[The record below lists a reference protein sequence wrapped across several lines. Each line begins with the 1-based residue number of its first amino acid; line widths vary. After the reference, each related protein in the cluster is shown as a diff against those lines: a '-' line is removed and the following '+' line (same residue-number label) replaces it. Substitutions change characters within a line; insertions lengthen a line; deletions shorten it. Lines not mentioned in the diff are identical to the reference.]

1 MNKRL
6 RSNKVLRI
14 LAGLMAGGLMMA
26 GQVAADDAVSIS
38 DVSMA
43 EGNSGTVDLSFTV
56 TRSTNG
62 ADFTVKWAT
71 VNGTAVQPGD
81 YTAGSGTLTFAAGGS
96 LSETVTVSVKGDV
109 LAEADE
115 TVFVDLTDLVV
126 TGDVASLL
134 DARGVGT
141 IQNDDANRA
150 PTVATAISE
159 RNAPVT
165 VAFSYAFPAN
175 TFADADGHPLTY
187 GATLSDG
194 SALPAWLS
202 FNAGTRTFSGTPA
215 VADIGRYTVRLTA
228 TDNWVPPGSVST
240 NFVIAVGY
248 PVSVANASVTEG
260 NSGTSSLVF
269 TVSRTVTDTAFAVN
283 YAFSGTAVSGTDYV
297 AIAAGTLNFAAGGA
311 ASQTVT
317 VTVNG
322 DTVIE
327 AGETV
332 ILTLSGIVNTTG
344 ATVLG
349 TAAGTGTIVNDDFV
363 ASRFPATGVL
373 GGTVKGFIDLDAAP
387 LTGGAE
393 IPAFDPASKRAFT
406 SSNTG
411 IQVIDL
417 TNPAAPAFV
426 SVITPATLGVP
437 GLTSNDVSSV
447 TVRKATGGGPAVL
460 AAGVISVPKTDVGY
474 VVFLDAAT
482 GALLGSAVTGPNP
495 DHIAFTPDGSKLLV
509 ANEGETAGNVAD
521 DLTKGGVSIV
531 DVSGG
536 FASPAVT
543 TADFTA
549 FDAQAATLVA
559 NGVRLFPG
567 GVPSTDLEPE
577 YFAVSA
583 DSKTALVTLQ
593 EANSVAVLDIATA
606 TFTSIKALGK
616 KNFATGE
623 YDFSDR
629 DGAGA
634 VPLVNPRAGQP
645 VYGLYM
651 PDAVAA
657 YSSGGATYYVTANE
671 GDDRNDFIV
680 PVETTTVSNA
690 AYDLDNTVFPNE
702 TALKNQASLGR
713 LTVSNVPGI
722 RGDTD
727 GDGDID
733 EILSYGGRSFS
744 ILNAAGEI
752 VFDSGDMLENIM
764 ASQFLANF
772 DDGRSDNKGPEPEG
786 VTVATIGAQTYAFV
800 ALERSHM
807 VLVFDVT
814 NPAAVSFA
822 GGLRRTGDLN
832 PEAMAFV
839 APGDSPSGKALL
851 LVASESSQTLTVH
864 ELTVNVTVNAA
875 ATAGLSVGA
884 DTSPLVLAQVT
895 GASPTGG
902 VFAGAGVEGG
912 VFDPALAAEG
922 ANVLTYT
929 VGTEQVS
936 FTVTVTAAPVVPT
949 VPNNALTAVLAGSV
963 VVSDNGTATGVGGA
977 EIPAFDPASK
987 RAFSASNAGIQVID
1001 LSNPAA
1007 PVRLAPI
1014 DPTVLGLTTKDVSHV
1029 VVKNGV
1035 LAASLIANPD
1045 KTLPGTVAFF
1055 EPATGV
1061 LLGSVTVGAVPDQLI
1076 FTPDGTKVL
1085 VANEGE
1091 MTAPVVAPAPAPADP
1106 DPVGSVS
1113 IIDVSGG
1120 FASPTVM
1127 TAGFGAFDGQ
1137 ESALRAAG
1145 VRVFPG
1151 RAASRDL
1158 EPEYIAV
1165 SPDGMRAM
1173 VTLQEANAIATLDIA
1188 TATITAVK
1196 PLGLKN
1202 YARVTGDFSDRDGS
1216 GNGQA
1221 IELKTGLP
1229 AFGMFMPDAIAAYQ
1243 TGGATYYVTANEG
1256 DDRNDFMTPVETTTV
1271 NATTYD
1277 LDNTVFPTEGTPG
1290 GSGSAGAGTGL
1301 KGNDQ
1306 LGRLTVSNVP
1316 GLRGDLDGDG
1326 DIDRILSYG
1335 GRSFSILDAEG
1346 RRVFDSGDVLDRIVA
1361 QYYPSLWDDTRSDNK
1376 SIEPEG
1382 VSVATLGG
1390 RSYAFIGLERAHA
1403 VFVFD
1408 VTDPAAVSF
1417 VTAVSRRGDLNPE
1430 GMLVVPA
1437 ADSPNGQPLL
1447 LVASEVSFTLS
1458 VFSLLP
1464 TSPAMQLQILHY
1476 YGESGLLGIQ
1486 TAPIMGAMIDRF
1498 DNEYPTVVLG
1508 EGDSFIPGPW
1518 LTAGADPS
1526 LNAVPGIGATA
1537 LARPDIAIMNA
1548 FGTTASALGNH
1559 EFDLG
1564 SPVLQ
1569 GAIAAS
1575 GSGASAW
1582 VGAQFPLI
1590 TANLD
1595 FASDS
1600 SLRALADVTLGGPP
1614 ANNFRGDE
1622 VTNQRARI
1630 APYAVKTVA
1639 GQKIGFVG
1647 ATTWELL
1654 VKSSPN
1660 GTRPKDDANAATSD
1674 LQEVAAY
1681 VQTAVDA
1688 LRAIGVNKIV
1698 MIDQLDTLQRNKDL
1712 APLLTGVDVM
1722 VAGGGHE
1729 RMGDAN
1735 DVAVGFNGHD
1745 ADFIADSYPIVT
1757 QGLDGKPTLIVTT
1770 DTEYS
1775 YLGRLV
1781 VDFDANGDLLTG
1793 SLNPVVNGAYAA
1805 APAVLESVVGNGQ
1818 TAAQIVAAS
1827 PVATRVKAIVD
1838 ALNAVVVSKDSAV
1851 FGFTKVYLEGD
1862 RVFGRAQEVNLG
1874 NITADA
1880 NAAAARVALGLP
1892 TGAAVVSLKNGGGLR
1907 ASLGAVAPDGTK
1919 IPPVAN
1925 PVTGKPEGGVSL
1937 LDIENALRFDN
1948 RLMVF
1953 DATPKGMV
1961 AILEYAAGLSSGNGG
1976 FPQVGNIRFS
1986 INRSL
1991 TPKVRSVVLVNDVG
2005 AIVSEIVRDG
2015 VILAGAPASIPMV
2028 ALNFTANGGDGYPIK
2043 YLDPAATPPNQ
2054 IANPETGNF
2063 RYVLTGGGLS
2073 AEVPRNLDFAAASV
2087 IPAGSLGEQ
2096 KAFGDYLTMRHGTR
2110 TLAYNAADT
2119 PVADDQRIQQLP
2131 VRSLDTVRF
2140 TPVELWRQTYFGN
2153 PEGSGNQ
2160 GNEGDSDGDSV
2171 NNLFEFA
2178 FGTNPS
2184 SAVSGTGELSY
2195 LGTFAGEGSIGATG
2209 QPITGFE
2216 QVPNSVDFRFVFIR
2230 RKDHEAAGLIYTPQF
2245 SADLATWRS
2254 STAVPEILADDG
2266 THQVV
2271 SVPYIRFIN
2280 GRKAQFARLMVTMP

>member
-1 MNKRL
+1 
-6 RSNKVLRI
+6 
-14 LAGLMAGGLMMA
+14 MMA
-26 GQVAADDAVSIS
+26 GRVAAVDAVSIN
-38 DVSMA
+38 DVSIA
-43 EGNSGTVDLSFTV
+43 EGNSGAVDVSFTV
-56 TRSTNG
+56 ARSLNE
-62 ADFTVKWAT
+62 ADFTVKWVTA
-71 VNGTAVQPGD
+71 NGTAVQPGD
-81 YTAGSGTLTFAAGGS
+81 YAAGSGTLTFAAGGA
-96 LSETVTVSVKGDV
+96 LSQTVTVSIKGDV

-126 TGDVASLL
+126 TGGAASML
-134 DARGVGT
+134 DARGAAT
-141 IQNDDANRA
+141 ILNDDANRP
-150 PTVATAISE
+150 PTVATPISE

-165 VAFSYAFPAN
+165 AAFSYAFPAN

-187 GATLSDG
+187 GATLNDG

-215 VADIGRYTVRLTA
+215 VANIGRYTVRLTA

-240 NFVIAVGY
+240 DFVIAVGY
-248 PVSVANASVTEG
+248 PVSVANTSVTEG
-260 NSGTSSLVF
+260 NSGTASLVF

-297 AIAAGTLNFAAGGA
+297 AIPGGTLNFAAGGA
-311 ASQTVT
+311 LSQTVT

-327 AGETV
+327 VGETV

-344 ATVLG
+344 STVLG

-363 ASRFPATGVL
+363 PSRFPASGVL

-406 SSNTG
+406 SSGTG

-426 SVITPATLGVP
+426 TVITPATLGVV

-460 AAGVISVPKTDVGY
+460 AAGVISVPKTDAGY
-474 VVFLDAAT
+474 VVFLNAAT
-482 GALLGSAVTGPNP
+482 GALLGSAQTGPNP

-521 DLTKGGVSIV
+521 DTTKGGVTIV
-531 DVSGG
+531 DVAGG
-536 FASPAVT
+536 FASPLVT

-577 YFAVSA
+577 YFAMSA
-583 DSKTALVTLQ
+583 DGKKALVTLQ
-593 EANSVAVLDIATA
+593 EANSVAVLDIDTA

-634 VPLVNPRAGQP
+634 VALVNPRAGQP

-680 PVETTTVSNA
+680 PMETTTVANA

-744 ILNAAGEI
+744 ILNSAGDI

-786 VTVATIGAQTYAFV
+786 VTVATIGAQTYAFL

-814 NPAAVSFA
+814 NPAAVNFT

-832 PEAMAFV
+832 PEAMVFV
-839 APGDSPSGKALL
+839 APGDSPTGKALL
-851 LVASESSQTLTVH
+851 LVASEASQTLTVH
-864 ELTVNVTVNAA
+864 ELTVNVALNAA

-884 DTSPLVLAQVT
+884 DTSPLALAQVT
-895 GASPTGG
+895 GASPAGG

-912 VFDPALAAEG
+912 VFDPALAVEG

-936 FTVTVTAAPVVPT
+936 FTVTVTAAPVLAAAPS
-949 VPNNALTAVLAGSV
+949 NALTAVLAGSV

-1001 LSNPAA
+1001 LTNPAV

-1035 LAASLIANPD
+1035 LAVSLIATPD

-1055 EPATGV
+1055 APATGA

-1120 FASPTVM
+1120 FASPPVV
-1127 TAGFGAFDGQ
+1127 TAGFAAFDGQ

-1158 EPEYIAV
+1158 EPEYIAI
-1165 SPDGMRAM
+1165 SPDGLRAM

-1188 TATITAVK
+1188 TATITAVT

-1202 YARVTGDFSDRDGS
+1202 FARVTGDFSDRDGS

-1221 IELKTGLP
+1221 IELKSGLP

-1256 DDRNDFMTPVETTTV
+1256 DDRNDFLVPVETTTV
-1271 NATTYD
+1271 NATAYD

-1335 GRSFSILDAEG
+1335 SRSFSILDAEG

-1361 QYYPSLWDDTRSDNK
+1361 QYYPSLWDDSRSDNK

-1382 VSVATLGG
+1382 VSVATLDG

-1447 LVASEVSFTLS
+1447 LVASEVSYTLS

-1464 TSPAMQLQILHY
+1464 TAPAMQLQILHY

-1518 LTAGADPS
+1518 LTAGADTS
-1526 LNAVPGIGATA
+1526 LNAVPGIGTAA

-1569 GAIAAS
+1569 TAIAPS

-1600 SLRALADVTLGGPP
+1600 SLRSLADVTLGGPA

-1660 GTRPKDDANAATSD
+1660 GTRPKDDGNAATSD

-1681 VQTAVDA
+1681 VQAAVDA
-1688 LRAIGVNKIV
+1688 LRAIGVNKII

-1735 DVAVGFNGHD
+1735 DVAVAFNGHD
-1745 ADFIADSYPIVT
+1745 ADFIADAYPIMS

-1781 VDFDANGDLLTG
+1781 VDFDANGELLTD

-1818 TAAQIVAAS
+1818 TASQIVAAS

-1892 TGAAVVSLKNGGGLR
+1892 TAAPVVSLKNGGGLR
-1907 ASLGAVAPDGTK
+1907 ASLGAVAADGTK

-1948 RLMVF
+1948 KLMVF
-1953 DATPKGMV
+1953 DATPKGVV
-1961 AILEYAAGLSSGNGG
+1961 AILEYAAGLNSGNGG

-1986 INRSL
+1986 FDRTR

-2119 PVADDQRIQQLP
+2119 PVPDDQRIQQLP
-2131 VRSLDTVRF
+2131 ARSLDTVRF

-2153 PEGSGNQ
+2153 PDGSGNQ

-2195 LGTFAGEGSIGATG
+2195 LGTFAGEGSIGTTG
-2209 QPITGFE
+2209 QPITGVE

-2230 RKDHEAAGLIYTPQF
+2230 RKDYQAAGLIYTPQF
-2245 SADLATWRS
+2245 SADLETWRS

>member
-1 MNKRL
+1 
-6 RSNKVLRI
+6 
-14 LAGLMAGGLMMA
+14 MAGR
-26 GQVAADDAVSIS
+26 VAAVDAVSIN
-38 DVSMA
+38 DVSIA
-43 EGNSGTVDLSFTV
+43 EGNSGAVDVSFTV
-56 TRSTNG
+56 ARSLNE
-62 ADFTVKWAT
+62 ADFTVKWVTA
-71 VNGTAVQPGD
+71 NGTAVQPGD
-81 YTAGSGTLTFAAGGS
+81 YAAGSGTLTFAAGGA
-96 LSETVTVSVKGDV
+96 LSQTVTVSIKGDV

-126 TGDVASLL
+126 TGGAASML
-134 DARGVGT
+134 DARGAAT
-141 IQNDDANRA
+141 ILNDDANRP
-150 PTVATAISE
+150 PTVATPISE

-165 VAFSYAFPAN
+165 AAFSYAFPAN

-187 GATLSDG
+187 GATLNDG

-215 VADIGRYTVRLTA
+215 VANIGRYTVRLTA

-240 NFVIAVGY
+240 DFVIAVGY
-248 PVSVANASVTEG
+248 PVSVANTSVTEG
-260 NSGTSSLVF
+260 NSGTASLVF

-297 AIAAGTLNFAAGGA
+297 AIPGGTLNFAAGGA
-311 ASQTVT
+311 LSQTVT

-327 AGETV
+327 VGETV

-344 ATVLG
+344 STVLG

-363 ASRFPATGVL
+363 PSRFPASGVL

-406 SSNTG
+406 SSGTG

-426 SVITPATLGVP
+426 TVITPATLGVV

-460 AAGVISVPKTDVGY
+460 AAGVISVPKTDAGY
-474 VVFLDAAT
+474 VVFLNAAT
-482 GALLGSAVTGPNP
+482 GALLGSAQTGPNP

-521 DLTKGGVSIV
+521 DTTKGGVTIV
-531 DVSGG
+531 DVAGG
-536 FASPAVT
+536 FASPLVT

-577 YFAVSA
+577 YFAMSA
-583 DSKTALVTLQ
+583 DGKKALVTLQ
-593 EANSVAVLDIATA
+593 EANSVAVLDIDTA

-634 VPLVNPRAGQP
+634 VALVNPRAGQP

-680 PVETTTVSNA
+680 PMETTTVANA

-744 ILNAAGEI
+744 ILNSAGDI

-786 VTVATIGAQTYAFV
+786 VTVATIGAQTYAFL

-814 NPAAVSFA
+814 NPAAVNFT

-832 PEAMAFV
+832 PEAMVFV
-839 APGDSPSGKALL
+839 APGDSPTGKALL
-851 LVASESSQTLTVH
+851 LVASEASQTLTVH
-864 ELTVNVTVNAA
+864 ELTVNVALNAA

-884 DTSPLVLAQVT
+884 DTSPLALAQVT
-895 GASPTGG
+895 GASPAGG

-912 VFDPALAAEG
+912 VFDPALAVEG

-936 FTVTVTAAPVVPT
+936 FTVTVTAAPVLAAAPS
-949 VPNNALTAVLAGSV
+949 NALTAVLAGSV

-1001 LSNPAA
+1001 LTNPAV

-1035 LAASLIANPD
+1035 LAVSLIATPD

-1055 EPATGV
+1055 APATGA

-1120 FASPTVM
+1120 FASPPVV
-1127 TAGFGAFDGQ
+1127 TAGFAAFDGQ

-1158 EPEYIAV
+1158 EPEYIAI
-1165 SPDGMRAM
+1165 SPDGLRAM

-1188 TATITAVK
+1188 TATITAVT

-1202 YARVTGDFSDRDGS
+1202 FARVTGDFSDRDGS

-1221 IELKTGLP
+1221 IELKSGLP

-1256 DDRNDFMTPVETTTV
+1256 DDRNDFLVPVETTTV
-1271 NATTYD
+1271 NATAYD

-1335 GRSFSILDAEG
+1335 SRSFSILDAEG

-1361 QYYPSLWDDTRSDNK
+1361 QYYPSLWDDSRSDNK

-1382 VSVATLGG
+1382 VSVATLDG

-1447 LVASEVSFTLS
+1447 LVASEVSYTLS

-1464 TSPAMQLQILHY
+1464 TAPAMQLQILHY

-1518 LTAGADPS
+1518 LTAGADTS
-1526 LNAVPGIGATA
+1526 LNAVPGIGTAA

-1569 GAIAAS
+1569 TAIAPS

-1600 SLRALADVTLGGPP
+1600 SLRSLADVTLGGPA

-1660 GTRPKDDANAATSD
+1660 GTRPKDDGNAATSD

-1681 VQTAVDA
+1681 VQAAVDA
-1688 LRAIGVNKIV
+1688 LRAIGVNKII

-1735 DVAVGFNGHD
+1735 DVAVAFNGHD
-1745 ADFIADSYPIVT
+1745 ADFIADAYPIMS

-1781 VDFDANGDLLTG
+1781 VDFDANGELLTD

-1818 TAAQIVAAS
+1818 TASQIVAAS

-1892 TGAAVVSLKNGGGLR
+1892 TAAPVVSLKNGGGLR
-1907 ASLGAVAPDGTK
+1907 ASLGAVAADGTK

-1948 RLMVF
+1948 KLMVF
-1953 DATPKGMV
+1953 DATPKGVV
-1961 AILEYAAGLSSGNGG
+1961 AILEYAAGLNSGNGG

-1986 INRSL
+1986 FDRTR

-2119 PVADDQRIQQLP
+2119 PVPDDQRIQQLP
-2131 VRSLDTVRF
+2131 ARSLDTVRF

-2153 PEGSGNQ
+2153 PDGSGNQ

-2195 LGTFAGEGSIGATG
+2195 LGTFAGEGSIGTTG
-2209 QPITGFE
+2209 QPITGVE

-2230 RKDHEAAGLIYTPQF
+2230 RKDYQAAGLIYTPQF
-2245 SADLATWRS
+2245 SADLETWRS

>member
-1 MNKRL
+1 
-6 RSNKVLRI
+6 
-14 LAGLMAGGLMMA
+14 MMA
-26 GQVAADDAVSIS
+26 GRVAAVDAVSIN
-38 DVSMA
+38 DVSIA
-43 EGNSGTVDLSFTV
+43 EGNSGAVDVSFTV
-56 TRSTNG
+56 ARSLNE
-62 ADFTVKWAT
+62 ADFTVKWVTA
-71 VNGTAVQPGD
+71 NGTAVQPGD
-81 YTAGSGTLTFAAGGS
+81 YTAGSGTLTFAAGGA
-96 LSETVTVSVKGDV
+96 LSQTVTVSIKGDV

-126 TGDVASLL
+126 TGGAASML
-134 DARGVGT
+134 DARGAAT
-141 IQNDDANRA
+141 ILNDDANRP
-150 PTVATAISE
+150 PTVATPISE

-165 VAFSYAFPAN
+165 AAFSYAFPAN

-187 GATLSDG
+187 GATLNDG

-215 VADIGRYTVRLTA
+215 VANIGRYTVRLTA

-240 NFVIAVGY
+240 DFVIAVGY
-248 PVSVANASVTEG
+248 PVSVANTSVTEG
-260 NSGTSSLVF
+260 DSGTASLVF

-297 AIAAGTLNFAAGGA
+297 AIPGGTLNFAAGGA
-311 ASQTVT
+311 LSQTVT

-344 ATVLG
+344 STVLG

-363 ASRFPATGVL
+363 PSRFPASGVL

-406 SSNTG
+406 SSGTG

-426 SVITPATLGVP
+426 TVITPATLGVV

-447 TVRKATGGGPAVL
+447 AVRKGTGGNPSVL
-460 AAGVISVPKTDVGY
+460 AAGVISVPKTDAGY

-482 GALLGSAVTGPNP
+482 GALLGSAQTGPNP

-521 DLTKGGVSIV
+521 DTTKGGVTIV
-531 DVSGG
+531 DVAGG
-536 FASPAVT
+536 FASPLVT

-577 YFAVSA
+577 YFAISA
-583 DSKTALVTLQ
+583 DGKKALVTLQ
-593 EANSVAVLDIATA
+593 EANSVAVLDIDTA

-634 VPLVNPRAGQP
+634 VALVNPRAGQP

-680 PVETTTVSNA
+680 PMETTTVANA

-744 ILNAAGEI
+744 ILNSAGDI

-800 ALERSHM
+800 GLERSHM

-814 NPAAVSFA
+814 DPAAVSFT

-832 PEAMAFV
+832 PEGMAFV
-839 APGDSPSGKALL
+839 APGDSPTGKALL

-864 ELTVNVTVNAA
+864 ELTVNVTLNAA

-884 DTSPLVLAQVT
+884 DTSPLALAQVT
-895 GASPTGG
+895 GASPAGG

-912 VFDPALAAEG
+912 VFDPALAVEG

-936 FTVTVTAAPVVPT
+936 FTVTVTAAPVLAAAPS
-949 VPNNALTAVLAGSV
+949 NALTAVLAGSV

-1001 LSNPAA
+1001 LTNPAV

-1035 LAASLIANPD
+1035 LAASLIASPD

-1061 LLGSVTVGAVPDQLI
+1061 LLGSVAVGAVPDQLI

-1127 TAGFGAFDGQ
+1127 TAGFEAFDGQ

-1165 SPDGMRAM
+1165 SPDGTRAM

-1188 TATITAVK
+1188 TATITGVK

-1216 GNGQA
+1216 GNGRA

-1229 AFGMFMPDAIAAYQ
+1229 AFGMFMPDSIAAYQ

-1256 DDRNDFMTPVETTTV
+1256 DDRNDFMVPEETTTV
-1271 NATTYD
+1271 NATAYD

-1335 GRSFSILDAEG
+1335 SRSFSILDAEG

-1361 QYYPSLWDDTRSDNK
+1361 QYYPSLWDDSRSDNK

-1417 VTAVSRRGDLNPE
+1417 VTSVSRRGDLNPE

-1447 LVASEVSFTLS
+1447 LVASEVSLTLS

-1464 TSPAMQLQILHY
+1464 AAPAMQLQILHY

-1518 LTAGADPS
+1518 LTAGADAS
-1526 LNAVPGIGATA
+1526 LNAVPGIGTTA

-1569 GAIAAS
+1569 TAIAPS

-1600 SLRALADVTLGGPP
+1600 SLRSLADVTLGGPA

-1660 GTRPKDDANAATSD
+1660 GTRPMDDGNVATSD

-1688 LRAIGVNKIV
+1688 LRAIGVNKII
-1698 MIDQLDTLQRNKDL
+1698 MLDQLDTLQRNKDL

-1745 ADFIADSYPIVT
+1745 ADFIADSYPIMS

-1781 VDFDANGDLLTG
+1781 VDFDANGELLTD

-1818 TAAQIVAAS
+1818 TASQIVAAS

-1880 NAAAARVALGLP
+1880 NAQAARVALGLP
-1892 TGAAVVSLKNGGGLR
+1892 TTAPVVSLKNGGGLR

-1925 PVTGKPEGGVSL
+1925 PLTGKPEGGVSL

-1953 DATPKGMV
+1953 DATPKGLV

-1986 INRSL
+1986 FDRTL

-2073 AEVPRNLDFAAASV
+2073 AEVPRNLDFAEASV

-2119 PVADDQRIQQLP
+2119 PVAEDQRIQQLP
-2131 VRSLDTVRF
+2131 ARSLDTVRF
-2140 TPVELWRQTYFGN
+2140 TPVELWRQEYFGN
-2153 PEGSGNQ
+2153 PDGSGNE
-2160 GNEGDSDGDSV
+2160 GNTGDADGDSV

-2195 LGTFAGEGSIGATG
+2195 LGTFAGEGSIGSTG

-2216 QVPNSVDFRFVFIR
+2216 HVPNSVDFRFVFIR
-2230 RKDHEAAGLIYTPQF
+2230 RKDYQAAGLIYTPQF
-2245 SADLATWRS
+2245 SADLETWRS

>member
-1 MNKRL
+1 
-6 RSNKVLRI
+6 
-14 LAGLMAGGLMMA
+14 MMA
-26 GQVAADDAVSIS
+26 GRVAAVDAVSIN
-38 DVSMA
+38 DVSIA
-43 EGNSGTVDLSFTV
+43 EGNSGAVDVSFTV
-56 TRSTNG
+56 ARSLNE
-62 ADFTVKWAT
+62 ADFTVKWVTA
-71 VNGTAVQPGD
+71 NGTAVQPGD
-81 YTAGSGTLTFAAGGS
+81 YTAGSGTLTFAAGGA
-96 LSETVTVSVKGDV
+96 LSQTVTVSIKGDV

-126 TGDVASLL
+126 TGGAASML
-134 DARGVGT
+134 DARGAAT
-141 IQNDDANRA
+141 ILNDDANRP
-150 PTVATAISE
+150 PTVATPISE

-165 VAFSYAFPAN
+165 AAFSYAFLAN

-187 GATLSDG
+187 GATLNDG

-215 VADIGRYTVRLTA
+215 VANIGRYTVRLTA

-240 NFVIAVGY
+240 EFVIAVGY
-248 PVSVANASVTEG
+248 PVSVANTSVTEG
-260 NSGTSSLVF
+260 NSGTASLVF
-269 TVSRTVTDTAFAVN
+269 TVSRTVKDTAFAVT

-297 AIAAGTLNFAAGGA
+297 AIPGGTLNFAAGGA
-311 ASQTVT
+311 LSQTVT

-344 ATVLG
+344 STVLG

-363 ASRFPATGVL
+363 PSRFPASGVL

-406 SSNTG
+406 SSGTG

-426 SVITPATLGVP
+426 TVITPATLGVV

-460 AAGVISVPKTDVGY
+460 AAGVISVPKTDAGY
-474 VVFLDAAT
+474 VVFLNAAT
-482 GALLGSAVTGPNP
+482 GALLGSAQTGPNP

-521 DLTKGGVSIV
+521 DTTKGGVTIV
-531 DVSGG
+531 DVAGG
-536 FASPAVT
+536 FASPLVT

-577 YFAVSA
+577 YFAMSA
-583 DSKTALVTLQ
+583 DGKKALVTLQ
-593 EANSVAVLDIATA
+593 EANSVAVLDIDTA

-634 VPLVNPRAGQP
+634 VALVNPRAGQP

-680 PVETTTVSNA
+680 PVETTTVANA

-744 ILNAAGEI
+744 ILNSAGDI

-786 VTVATIGAQTYAFV
+786 VTVATIGAQTYAFL

-814 NPAAVSFA
+814 NPAAVNFT

-832 PEAMAFV
+832 PEAMVFV
-839 APGDSPSGKALL
+839 APGDSPTGKALL
-851 LVASESSQTLTVH
+851 LVASEASQTLTVH
-864 ELTVNVTVNAA
+864 ELTVNVALNAA

-884 DTSPLVLAQVT
+884 DTSPLALAQVT
-895 GASPTGG
+895 GASPAGG

-912 VFDPALAAEG
+912 VFDPALAVEG

-936 FTVTVTAAPVVPT
+936 FTVTVTAAPVLAAAPS
-949 VPNNALTAVLAGSV
+949 NALTAVLAGSV

-1001 LSNPAA
+1001 LTNPAV

-1035 LAASLIANPD
+1035 LAVSLIATPD

-1055 EPATGV
+1055 APATGA

-1120 FASPTVM
+1120 FASPPVV
-1127 TAGFGAFDGQ
+1127 TAGFAAFDGQ

-1158 EPEYIAV
+1158 EPEYIAI
-1165 SPDGMRAM
+1165 SPDGLRAM

-1188 TATITAVK
+1188 TATITAVT

-1202 YARVTGDFSDRDGS
+1202 FARVTGDFSDRDGS

-1221 IELKTGLP
+1221 IELKSGLP

-1256 DDRNDFMTPVETTTV
+1256 DDRNDFLVPVETTTV
-1271 NATTYD
+1271 NATAYD

-1335 GRSFSILDAEG
+1335 SRSFSILDAEG

-1361 QYYPSLWDDTRSDNK
+1361 QYYPSLWDDSRSDNK

-1382 VSVATLGG
+1382 VSVATLDG

-1447 LVASEVSFTLS
+1447 LVASELSYTLS

-1464 TSPAMQLQILHY
+1464 TAPAMQLQILHY

-1518 LTAGADPS
+1518 LTAGADTS
-1526 LNAVPGIGATA
+1526 LNAVPGIGTAA

-1569 GAIAAS
+1569 TAIAPS

-1600 SLRALADVTLGGPP
+1600 SLRSLADVTLGGPA

-1660 GTRPKDDANAATSD
+1660 GTRPKDDGNAATSD

-1681 VQTAVDA
+1681 VQAAVDA
-1688 LRAIGVNKIV
+1688 LRAIGVNKII

-1735 DVAVGFNGHD
+1735 DVAVAFNGHD
-1745 ADFIADSYPIVT
+1745 ADFIADAYPIMS

-1781 VDFDANGDLLTG
+1781 VDFDANGELLTD

-1818 TAAQIVAAS
+1818 TASQIVAAS

-1892 TGAAVVSLKNGGGLR
+1892 TAAPVVSLKNGGGLR
-1907 ASLGAVAPDGTK
+1907 ASLGAVAADGTK

-1948 RLMVF
+1948 KLMVF
-1953 DATPKGMV
+1953 DATPKGVV
-1961 AILEYAAGLSSGNGG
+1961 AILEYAAGLNSGNGG

-1986 INRSL
+1986 FDRTR

-2119 PVADDQRIQQLP
+2119 PVPDDQRIQQLP
-2131 VRSLDTVRF
+2131 ARSLDTVRF

-2153 PEGSGNQ
+2153 PDGSGNQ

-2195 LGTFAGEGSIGATG
+2195 LGTFAGEGSIGTTG
-2209 QPITGFE
+2209 QPITGVE

-2230 RKDHEAAGLIYTPQF
+2230 RKDYQAAGLIYTPQF
-2245 SADLATWRS
+2245 SADLETWRS